1 MQHSAA
7 YAGTMTSTRLLQFRT
22 KAWRPM
28 RWLALIVL
36 AATLVACSRTP
47 PPAWRLTDI
56 SGHLPDLKFN
66 LTDDNGKAVQASD
79 YRGKV
84 TLLYFGYTHCPD
96 VCPLTLTHLHVVLQ
110 RLGAQADKV
119 RILFVSVDPA
129 RDTPKV
135 MHPYVTAFDK
145 HIVGLSGD
153 EKQIEQLAKRYR
165 VGYSRG
171 PVKADGSYDVNHSS
185 AIYIFDADGHMR
197 LMASPVSSNDDMVHD
212 LTLLL
217 ATEH

>member
-1 MQHSAA
+1 M
-7 YAGTMTSTRLLQFRT
+7 GC
-22 KAWRPM
+22 
-28 RWLALIVL
+28 LALV
-36 AATLVACSRTP
+36 AMATALGACSHAP
-47 PPAWRLTDI
+47 PPAWRLTDVT
-56 SGHLPDLKFN
+56 GHLPDLKFN

-79 YRGKV
+79 YRGKIA
-84 TLLYFGYTHCPD
+84 LLYFGYTHCPD
-96 VCPLTLTHLHVVLQ
+96 VCPLTLTRLHVVLQ

-135 MHPYVTAFDK
+135 MHQYVTAFDK
-145 HIVGLSGD
+145 HAVGLSGD
-153 EKQIEQLAKRYR
+153 EKQIEGLAKRYR
-165 VGYSRG
+165 VAYSRG
-171 PVKADGSYDVNHSS
+171 PVKPDGSYDVNHSS

-197 LMASPVSSNDDMVHD
+197 LMASLVSSNDDMVHD